1 LNGTQFVFKIS
12 GSIKERSQTSSE
24 MGLAINVMGIG
35 QRPIICQVVALCN
48 QSRNCRQGGVP
59 EGAVHKLGN

>member
-24 MGLAINVMGIG
+24 MGLAIT
-35 QRPIICQVVALCN
+35 
-48 QSRNCRQGGVP
+48 
-59 EGAVHKLGN
+59 